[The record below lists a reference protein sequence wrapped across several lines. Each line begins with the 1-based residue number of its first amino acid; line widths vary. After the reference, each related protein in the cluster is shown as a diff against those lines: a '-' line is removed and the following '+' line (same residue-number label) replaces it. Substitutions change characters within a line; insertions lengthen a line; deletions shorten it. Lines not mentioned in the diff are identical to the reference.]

1 MGVEDFHLIKDRMR
15 NEHAEES
22 FPHNPVA
29 GRYVNWRPIMRV
41 GEGRSFDDGVPRENS
56 NASSQCSSMNI
67 RNAQ

>member
-1 MGVEDFHLIKDRMR
+1 MSVEDFHLIEDRMR

-41 GEGRSFDDGVPRENS
+41 GEG
-56 NASSQCSSMNI
+56 
-67 RNAQ
+67 